1 MNTATISTEYFTNEL
16 QYELVDLARYAHKAA
31 TTLATA
37 TPNTPLP
44 LREWLMTLAND
55 LQHHASALSPLD
67 DALDG
72 TTTYALPGGE
82 PTQHEAM
89 KAIERA
95 LEQIG
100 NEAREQLVSLPP
112 DSAESDR
119 LDDLVQS
126 LDMHWWVC
134 HRAAA

>member
-1 MNTATISTEYFTNEL
+1 MNTATITTGHFTNQL
-16 QYELVDLARYAHKAA
+16 QHELVDLARYAHKAA

-37 TPNTPLP
+37 TPDTPLP
-44 LREWLMTLAND
+44 LREWLISLAND

-67 DALDG
+67 DALAD
-72 TTTYALPGGE
+72 TTTYAFPVGE
-82 PTQHEAM
+82 LTQHEAM

-112 DSAESDR
+112 DSVESDR